1 MQGTLIITRHH
12 ETDWNKLGQWQG
24 RTDRH
29 VTEYGIAQSILM
41 GELLKKQ
48 SVSVGYVS
56 TLSRTHETMHALLK
70 GAGKH
75 DVKINIAS
83 QLDERDYGDYTG
95 KNKWEMQKLLGD
107 DAFLRLRRG
116 WNEPVPNGETL
127 RDVYER
133 VVPFYLSDI
142 VPHLQRGETIL
153 IVAHGNSLRAL
164 TKYIENLSDDAV
176 SAVEFTFGE
185 IITYAVDEAGRILT
199 KSVQHI

>member
-29 VTEYGIAQSILM
+29 LTDYGKTQAALMGSLIAQVPLSC
-41 GELLKKQ
+41 
-48 SVSVGYVS
+48 VYTS
-56 TLSRTHETMHALLK
+56 TLSRTHETAAAMLSSVHKETLPVISAP
-70 GAGKH
+70 AF
-75 DVKINIAS
+75 
-83 QLDERDYGDYTG
+83 DERDYGDYTG
-95 KNKWEMQKLLGD
+95 KNKWEMQKILGD
-107 DAFLRLRRG
+107 EAFLRLRRG

-133 VVPFYLSDI
+133 VVPYYMSDI
-142 VPHLQRGETIL
+142 VPRLQRGETVL

-176 SAVEFTFGE
+176 SSVEFTFGE
-185 IITYAVDEAGRILT
+185 VITYTFDENGRMIQ
-199 KSVQHI
+199 KVIEQI